1 MYFCQKK
8 SFTMSRLKYS
18 NKFKA
23 RVALDAIR
31 EQKTLSELSREYEV
45 SVNQISLWKQEAIR
59 NMELS
64 FAGSKSRKEEAYKDE
79 RIKKLQ
85 SKVGELTMERDFLD
99 NLGCVRH
106 SPQASLGLCSHWH
119 EISQKPARACPA

>member
-1 MYFCQKK
+1 
-8 SFTMSRLKYS
+8 MSRLKYS

-23 RVALDAIR
+23 RVALEAIR

-64 FAGSKSRKEEAYKDE
+64 FGGSKLQKEESDKDE

-85 SKVGELTMERDFLD
+85 SKVGELTMERDFFAEACKSVSRLKR
-99 NLGCVRH
+99 GG
-106 SPQASLGLCSHWH
+106 SL
-119 EISQKPARACPA
+119 

>member
-1 MYFCQKK
+1 MYFCDKR
-8 SFTMSRLKYS
+8 SINMSRLKYS

-23 RVALDAIR
+23 RVALEAIR

-64 FAGSKSRKEEAYKDE
+64 FGCGKLRKEEAEKDE

-85 SKVGELTMERDFLD
+85 SKVGELTMERDFF
-99 NLGCVRH
+99 
-106 SPQASLGLCSHWH
+106 A
-119 EISQKPARACPA
+119 EACKSVSRLKKGGVL